1 MGALIGRTIELVARV
16 PEAVAASAAAFFVAA
31 VTLYRLGAIKEAR
44 YPGHADPALYYN
56 VAQRMNAGQGMTI
69 DYAWEYLSGQH
80 PLPQYAFGYWLPLP
94 SAMMSL
100 ALHLRNSLA
109 SALAVNVLMTVLLA
123 VATYFLARGL
133 IHSPW
138 VPAVASVLVS
148 VQPFVSHFAVTS
160 EAAIYFAAFA
170 VASMALAV
178 RAQSHVW
185 LWPVAGV
192 FAGLAGLSRSEGLVL
207 IAVLVI
213 AAAASLPKGRRV
225 AFVGALVA
233 GYVLVTLPLYVQNVR
248 HFGSLLPPASANF
261 PFITDYNDLYAL
273 HVDHSFSALL
283 GGGPW
288 QFVDLRL
295 STLAVQLDAGFR
307 SMHSVDACVI
317 L

>member
-1 MGALIGRTIELVARV
+1 MCGLLPTAESSDCIKRLNEQPHETEASPTDDRPREHTTRTNKAMGALIGRTIELVARV
-16 PEAVAASAAAFFVAA
+16 PEAVAASAATFFVAA

-160 EAAIYFAAFA
+160 EAAI
-170 VASMALAV
+170 
-178 RAQSHVW
+178 
-185 LWPVAGV
+185 
-192 FAGLAGLSRSEGLVL
+192 
-207 IAVLVI
+207 
-213 AAAASLPKGRRV
+213 
-225 AFVGALVA
+225 
-233 GYVLVTLPLYVQNVR
+233 
-248 HFGSLLPPASANF
+248 
-261 PFITDYNDLYAL
+261 
-273 HVDHSFSALL
+273 
-283 GGGPW
+283 
-288 QFVDLRL
+288 
-295 STLAVQLDAGFR
+295 
-307 SMHSVDACVI
+307 
-317 L
+317 